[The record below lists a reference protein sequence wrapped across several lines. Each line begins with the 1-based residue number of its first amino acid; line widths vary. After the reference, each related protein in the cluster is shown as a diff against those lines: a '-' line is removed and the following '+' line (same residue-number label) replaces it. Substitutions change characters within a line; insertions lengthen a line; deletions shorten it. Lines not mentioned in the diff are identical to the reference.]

1 MADFYLLA
9 NKVPD
14 VGRAF
19 VRYPACNDRSA
30 SRRHLVED
38 TDVEIAVKRKS
49 ESARDGSGGH
59 DQNVGLSGNG
69 RAALG
74 RTAGGGRPH
83 VASAWILLHQLE
95 ALQHTEPVLLINY
108 HQPEVSE
115 IDFLLNERMRAN
127 DQLRIPLRNV
137 TPCLTLA
144 IVFQ

>member
-1 MADFYLLA
+1 MAGFYLLA

-19 VRYPACNDRSA
+19 VGYTACNDRSA
-30 SRRHLVED
+30 AGRHFVEN
-38 TDVEIAVKRKS
+38 TDVEMAVKSKGKGAGNGR
-49 ESARDGSGGH
+49 GGH

-95 ALQHTEPVLLINY
+95 ALQHAEPVLLINY
-108 HQPEVSE
+108 HQPKVSE
-115 IDFLLNERMRAN
+115 IYFLLNQSMRAN
-127 DQLRIPLRNV
+127 NQLCISLRNV
-137 TPCLTLA
+137 TPGLALA